1 MSFQSLHFFAFLT
14 VVILLN
20 HRLAGHAESRKNLL
34 LLASYYFYM
43 CWDWRF
49 ALLVM
54 FVTLVNFAA
63 GAGIA
68 SARDPRARRLW
79 LGVALGGSLG
89 VLGYFKY
96 ANFFIDSVATFARS
110 LGFEADLPL
119 LQVVL
124 PIGISFFTFQSL
136 TYPLDI
142 YRGQQQPTRSLRDFA
157 LFVAFFPTLL
167 SGPITRARQFLPQ
180 LERPFVPC
188 GDAAREGFLLMVRG
202 FVKKIAVADVLA
214 VHLVNPAFADPSG
227 HSTLFLLLAVY
238 AYSFQIYMDLSGYT
252 DIARGAAKMLGFTLV
267 ENFDRPYLATSVS
280 NFWQRWHISMSGFFR
295 DYLYFGVGGS
305 RHGNVY
311 VNLYITFLAIGFWHG
326 AGWNFLLYGF
336 LHGSLVVFE
345 RWQRTRSAARAGTV
359 PAAPPLWKHVLL
371 IVAVFHFVAF
381 SRVLFRATDLEQA
394 GQYLWQILVSPVA
407 VEINA
412 IPWLGLIAL
421 MVSVLT
427 HVLPRGAYP
436 AWGRRFMQVP
446 APAQA
451 VVLVG
456 LLYGLVAVSPG
467 VSGFIYFQF

>member
-20 HRLAGHAESRKNLL
+20 HRLAGHAEARKNML

-68 SARDPRARRLW
+68 AARSPRGRKLW
-79 LGVALGGSLG
+79 LGVALAGSLG
-89 VLGYFKY
+89 VLAYFKY
-96 ANFFIDSVATFARS
+96 ANFFIESVAGFARS
-110 LGFEADLPL
+110 LGFEADVQL
-119 LQVVL
+119 LQIVL

-142 YRGQQQPTRSLRDFA
+142 YRDKQQPTRSLRDFA

-167 SGPITRARQFLPQ
+167 SGPITRANQFLPQ
-180 LERPFVPC
+180 LTRPFVPR
-188 GDAAREGFLLMVRG
+188 DESYREGFLLMIRG
-202 FVKKIAVADVLA
+202 FVKKIVFADVLA
-214 VHLVNPAFADPSG
+214 VQLVNPAFAAPG
-227 HSTLFLLLAVY
+227 EQSTLFLVLAVY

-252 DIARGAAKMLGFTLV
+252 DIARGAAKMLGFDLI
-267 ENFDRPYLATSVS
+267 ENFNRPYLATSVS
-280 NFWQRWHISMSGFFR
+280 NFWQRWHISMSSFFR

-311 VNLYITFLAIGFWHG
+311 LNLYITFIAIGFWHG

-336 LHGSLVVFE
+336 LHGSLIAFE
-345 RWQRTRSAARAGTV
+345 RWMRTRRGARGLAT
-359 PAAPPLWKHVLL
+359 APPAHPVWVQVLL

-381 SRVLFRATDLEQA
+381 SRVLFRAPDLERA
-394 GQYLWQILVSPVA
+394 GQYMLQILVDPV
-407 VEINA
+407 VVGSL
-412 IPWLGLIAL
+412 PTLGLMALIAAAL
-421 MVSVLT
+421 L
-427 HVLPRGAYP
+427 HLLPRGLYLNC
-436 AWGRRFMQVP
+436 GQRFMQLP
-446 APAQA
+446 AVLQA
-451 VVLVG
+451 GVLAAG
-456 LLYGLVAVSPG
+456 FYTLVAVSPG